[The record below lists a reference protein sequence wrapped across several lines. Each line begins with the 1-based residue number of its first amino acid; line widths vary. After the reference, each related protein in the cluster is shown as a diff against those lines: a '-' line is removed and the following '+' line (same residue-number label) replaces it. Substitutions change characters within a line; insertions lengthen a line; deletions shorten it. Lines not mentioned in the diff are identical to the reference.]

1 MTKILVLDRG
11 ESLADQ
17 LGELSDQFSEAP
29 KITSCTRI
37 GAVGEILEEEG
48 PFDILVAGPSL
59 GTRSGLARLR
69 IIAEELPEM
78 RLVLAFSRRPDA
90 SLRDIVRT
98 GAIDLLQLPVEDA
111 ELVEAIE
118 RAAALVRAPPEAA
131 PATVVTQDA
140 APVPAA
146 PDPDRPGIVYT
157 IASATGGCGKTFY
170 ATNLAWFLHKWMGK
184 RVCIVDLDLQ
194 FGEVS
199 TALRLRPK
207 YTIFDALQREDGSES
222 DLQAHIEEYT
232 VVHDTGVHV
241 LAAPREPSEAD
252 RISPPDVTRILE
264 AVRNRFDYVL
274 VDTPPALAETV
285 LAAFD
290 LSDLLYVMAT
300 LDLPSVRNMSV
311 FLSTLERLK
320 IDTAN
325 LRLVLNKA
333 EDDVGIDIDQVTK
346 LFPQGFESILPYAKE
361 VSRSINLGMPVMA
374 ASPEAE
380 ISRLMAGGMKL
391 VLPGDVQTAGRRG
404 HRTEANRPGPVL
416 PQVTTRTHVTGRRS
430 PT

>member
-11 ESLADQ
+11 DGLAEQ
-17 LGELSDQFSEAP
+17 LRSLSDQFSDAP
-29 KITSCTRI
+29 KIIACTRI
-37 GAVGEILEEEG
+37 GAVGEMLEEDG
-48 PFDILVAGPSL
+48 PFDLLVAGPSL

-78 RLVLAFSRRPDA
+78 RIVLAFSRRPDA

-111 ELVEAIE
+111 ELVESLE
-118 RAAALVRAPPEAA
+118 RAAALVPRPAEAA
-131 PATVVTQDA
+131 STVAPQALAEPVAPAA
-140 APVPAA
+140 AP
-146 PDPDRPGIVYT
+146 PDRPGTVYT

-184 RVCIVDLDLQ
+184 KVCIVDLDLQ

-207 YTIFDALQREDGSES
+207 YTIFDALQREDSDES

-232 VVHDTGVHV
+232 VVHDTGIHV

-252 RISPPDVTRILE
+252 RISPPDVTRILD
-264 AVRNRFDYVL
+264 AVRMRFDYVL

-311 FLSTLERLK
+311 FLSTLDRLK

-333 EDDVGIDIDQVTK
+333 EEDIGIDIDQVTK

-374 ASPEAE
+374 ASPDAE
-380 ISRLMAGGMKL
+380 ISRLMAQGMKL
-391 VLPGDVQTAGRRG
+391 VLPAELQGRVDEQTQPKRTGIGRFFRK
-404 HRTEANRPGPVL
+404 
-416 PQVTTRTHVTGRRS
+416 
-430 PT
+430 

>member
-11 ESLADQ
+11 DGLAEQ
-17 LGELSDQFSEAP
+17 IRNVSDQFSEAP
-29 KITSCTRI
+29 KIIACTRI
-37 GAVGEILEEEG
+37 GAVGEMLEEDG
-48 PFDILVAGPSL
+48 PFDLLVAGPSL

-98 GAIDLLQLPVEDA
+98 GAIDLLQLPVEDV
-111 ELVEAIE
+111 ELVEALE
-118 RAAALVRAPPEAA
+118 RAAALVPAVPEPVVVQQAPETTPAEA
-131 PATVVTQDA
+131 PTEEGPRQ
-140 APVPAA
+140 
-146 PDPDRPGIVYT
+146 GIVYT

-184 RVCIVDLDLQ
+184 KVCIVDLDLQ

-207 YTIFDALQREDGSES
+207 YTIFDALQREDADES
-222 DLQAHIEEYT
+222 DLAAHIEEYT

-264 AVRNRFDYVL
+264 AVRTRFDYVL

-285 LAAFD
+285 LVAFD

-320 IDTAN
+320 IETDD

-333 EDDVGIDIDQVTK
+333 EEDIGIDIDQVEK

-374 ASPEAE
+374 ASPDAE
-380 ISRLMAGGMKL
+380 ISRLMAKGMGN
-391 VLPGDVQTAGRRG
+391 VLPDSMQTQINAATQEK
-404 HRTEANRPGPVL
+404 RTGLSRFF
-416 PQVTTRTHVTGRRS
+416 RK
-430 PT
+430 

>member
-11 ESLADQ
+11 DGLAEQ
-17 LGELSDQFSEAP
+17 LRGLSDQFSDAP
-29 KITSCTRI
+29 KITACTRI
-37 GAVGEILEEEG
+37 GSVGEILEEDG
-48 PFDILVAGPSL
+48 PFDLLVAGPSL

-111 ELVEAIE
+111 ELVESLE
-118 RAAALVRAPPEAA
+118 RAAALVPV
-131 PATVVTQDA
+131 ATVVASPAIVETATTELA
-140 APVPAA
+140 APEA
-146 PDPDRPGIVYT
+146 PQPDRPGIVYT
-157 IASATGGCGKTFY
+157 ISSATGGCGKTFY
-170 ATNLAWFLHKWMGK
+170 ATNLAWFLHHWLGK
-184 RVCIVDLDLQ
+184 KVCIVDLDLQ

-207 YTIFDALQREDGSES
+207 YTIFDALQREDSDES

-241 LAAPREPSEAD
+241 LAAPRDPSEAD
-252 RISPPDVTRILE
+252 RISPPDVTRILD

-311 FLSTLERLK
+311 FLSTLDRLK
-320 IDTAN
+320 IDTGN

-333 EDDVGIDIDQVTK
+333 EEDIGIDIDQVTK

-380 ISRLMAGGMKL
+380 ISRLMAQGMKL
-391 VLPGDVQTAGRRG
+391 VLPPDLQRQIDEQSQQKRTGLGRFFRK
-404 HRTEANRPGPVL
+404 
-416 PQVTTRTHVTGRRS
+416 
-430 PT
+430 

>member
-11 ESLADQ
+11 DGLAEQ
-17 LGELSDQFSEAP
+17 LRGLSDQFSQAP
-29 KITSCTRI
+29 KIHACTRI
-37 GAVGEILEEEG
+37 GAVGEVLEEDG
-48 PFDILVAGPSL
+48 PFDLLVAGPSL

-78 RLVLAFSRRPDA
+78 RMVLAFSRRPDA

-98 GAIDLLQLPVEDA
+98 GAVDLLQLPVDDA
-111 ELVEAIE
+111 ELVESLE
-118 RAAALVRAPPEAA
+118 RAAALSGTASPVVVQQEPVVAA
-131 PATVVTQDA
+131 TSETE
-140 APVPAA
+140 
-146 PDPDRPGIVYT
+146 PDRPGIVYT

-170 ATNLAWFLHKWMGK
+170 ATNLAWFIHHWLGK

-207 YTIFDALQREDGSES
+207 YTIFDALQREDADER

-252 RISPPDVTRILE
+252 RISPPDVTRILD
-264 AVRNRFDYVL
+264 AVRNRFDFVL

-290 LSDLLYVMAT
+290 MSDLLYVMAT

-311 FLSTLERLK
+311 FLSTLDRLK

-333 EDDVGIDIDQVTK
+333 EEDIGIDIDQVTK

-380 ISRLMAGGMKL
+380 ISQLMAGGMKL
-391 VLPGDVQTAGRRG
+391 ILPADLQARID
-404 HRTEANRPGPVL
+404 EENRPKKAGL
-416 PQVTTRTHVTGRRS
+416 RRLFRK
-430 PT
+430 